1 MTGFRGLLWRLFA
14 VLAWLLLPVAMT
26 SGWLAAVVTDSDSYV
41 DTVGPL
47 AADETVQREVAERL
61 ERLAVGTVENATGV
75 TVRGQSREL
84 VASTVQDVVASQRF
98 ESLWRSANREAH
110 RQAIRLLESDRTVT
124 DDGRVVVDFAPVYDA
139 VVRSLD
145 QRGLVNAAAVPQVD
159 ATVPL
164 ARASDIDQV
173 QAAFEFLDAAGFWL
187 PVAWLVLVV
196 ATLLLAPERRRA
208 AGWLAWGS
216 IAGLLLLSV
225 GLLLARAAVV
235 NELGSSDDDELVSA
249 IWDVLVS
256 RLYYAIGVGLLIAV
270 VVLVVRGVL
279 GRRRSGTGPRWSSR
293 LRRPVG

>member
-1 MTGFRGLLWRLFA
+1 VTGFRGLLWRLFA
-14 VLAWLLLPVAMT
+14 VLAWLLLPVALT

-61 ERLAVGTVENATGV
+61 ERLAVDTVESATGASV
-75 TVRGQSREL
+75 GAQSREL
-84 VASTVQDVVASQRF
+84 VASTVQDVVASQQF

-110 RQAIRLLESDRTVT
+110 RQAIGLLESDRTVT
-124 DDGRVVVDFAPVYDA
+124 DDGRVVVDLAPVYDA

-145 QRGLVNAAAVPQVD
+145 QRGLVNAAAAPQVN

-164 ARASDIDQV
+164 ARASDLDQV
-173 QAAFEFLDAAGFWL
+173 QTAYELLDAAGFWL
-187 PVAWLVLVV
+187 PVLWLVLVV
-196 ATLLLAPERRRA
+196 ATLLIATERRRA
-208 AGWLAWGS
+208 VGWLAWGS

-235 NELGSSDDDELVSA
+235 NELGSSDDDELVRA

-256 RLYYAIGVGLLIAV
+256 QLYWAIGVGFLIAAAAL
-270 VVLVVRGVL
+270 VLVLVL
-279 GRRRSGTGPRWSSR
+279 GRRR
-293 LRRPVG
+293 RPV